1 MIVIGY
7 QVEQLR
13 CDSLRIFAEF
23 SPSTVE
29 MIDGVSCN
37 VIWHD
42 EYVVGKVRAHERREE
57 YLKEK
62 MVCCFHCKMMLE
74 MTKPL
79 KRVRGGRMIEEGE
92 VADTSDEE
100 EGEMKEEHGDDVTIR
115 MSKASCQQ
123 SEAAKATDDF
133 VEVDVDQV
141 DVPPVMEHKEYL
153 FVPFTINSGNNRK
166 SIVGRVGLI
175 QRRQHSLSKDTVD
188 RDGFSYKWTNRK
200 NRVRPGLNIF
210 NKDGDELEWDYEHDT
225 RFYVD
230 LDAPGKSSSP
240 VPSSP
245 SKRSSRSAPP
255 SKPVEAPKE
264 TILGKRV
271 VKTKGR
277 GAKRLKSLE
286 DIVKGRGSMVAD
298 DEEKTLFFNICAT
311 GLFDYELQQV
321 MNDQLEQRRRA
332 VREWQ
337 DEESDEGD
345 ESDMSLDRDPSPTPQ
360 PWDAKRTSVRL
371 RITRPDRLQR
381 RGDQ

>member
-1 MIVIGY
+1 MEDQELAHCLPNGFLFVPQMITQEELLDLYESMGIEPFDDNVR
-7 QVEQLR
+7 LR
-13 CDSLRIFAEF
+13 SVFVRGIDDLTEFQIEKIFAEF

-42 EYVVGKVRAHERREE
+42 EYVVG
-57 YLKEK
+57 
-62 MVCCFHCKMMLE
+62 KMMLE

-141 DVPPVMEHKEYL
+141 DVPP
-153 FVPFTINSGNNRK
+153 
-166 SIVGRVGLI
+166 
-175 QRRQHSLSKDTVD
+175 
-188 RDGFSYKWTNRK
+188 DGFSYKWTNRK

-298 DEEKTLFFNICAT
+298 DEEKT
-311 GLFDYELQQV
+311 
-321 MNDQLEQRRRA
+321 QLEQRRRA

-371 RITRPDRLQR
+371 RITKPDRLQR